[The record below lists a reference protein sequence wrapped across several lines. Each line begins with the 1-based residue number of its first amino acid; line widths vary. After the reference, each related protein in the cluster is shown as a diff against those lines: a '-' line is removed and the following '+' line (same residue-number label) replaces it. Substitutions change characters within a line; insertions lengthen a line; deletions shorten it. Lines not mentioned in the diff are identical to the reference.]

1 MRHLSAAIVALW
13 LLLVLGAAA
22 ADLPVEAK
30 PSEPQHAVLR
40 EEDTYADST
49 YADGTVKWSTLQMP
63 VGTGRASLLTLRAD
77 VDIPARGM
85 GAEFLMYPN
94 ADKSL
99 LTWGNSNKN
108 VRATHVID
116 VHFTLPPEVTLGGR
130 EMPGIIVGDGATSH
144 VVGLYGFMRKISEG
158 FYKYAIALDVSFSK
172 SNRQLLTDACWIGIP
187 MQYADGR
194 RAGFMMEKGKPGERA
209 FATAFRAWGDGYPR
223 RGCVL
228 NFLSSTLRI
237 VP

>member
-13 LLLVLGAAA
+13 LLPILGAAA

-40 EEDTYADST
+40 EEDN
-49 YADGTVKWSTLQMP
+49 YADGTVKWSTMQMP
-63 VGTGRASLLTLRAD
+63 VGTGRASLLALRAD
-77 VDIPARGM
+77 VEIPARGM

-94 ADKSL
+94 TDESL
-99 LTWGNSNKN
+99 LALGNKNKN

-116 VHFTLPPEVTLGGR
+116 VHLTLAPEVTLGGSG
-130 EMPGIIVGDGATSH
+130 MPGIIVGDGASSGG
-144 VVGLYGFMRKISEG
+144 VGLDGFMRKISEG
-158 FYKYAIALDVSFSK
+158 FYKYAIALDVSFFK
-172 SNRQLLTDACWIGIP
+172 SNRQLLTDSCWIGIA

-228 NFLSSTLRI
+228 NFLPPNRRFHPLED
-237 VP
+237 